1 MRKYVAFLRAINVA
15 GRYVKMEYLRSLF
28 ESMGFADVE
37 TYINSGNV
45 IFSSDADNPRILE
58 QEIEQ
63 QLHAD
68 LGFEVL
74 TFIRTDQELSA
85 IANYQAFTALELQ
98 SAVALNVAFLADPI
112 TEDNIEVLNTLKTSI
127 TYDASEAIDDLY
139 PNGREIYWL
148 CKVKQSDSKFSNA
161 LLEKKLKLK
170 STIRTVSTIE
180 KIVAKHLIQ

>member
-1 MRKYVAFLRAINVA
+1 MKKYIAFLRAINVA
-15 GRYVKMEYLRSLF
+15 GRYVKMEHLRSLF
-28 ESMGFADVE
+28 ESMGCADVE

-45 IFSSDADNPRILE
+45 IFSSDVDNTKILE
-58 QEIEQ
+58 QEIER
-63 QLHAD
+63 QLQAH
-68 LGFEVL
+68 LGFEVP
-74 TFIRTDQELSA
+74 TFIRTDLELSA
-85 IANYQAFTALELQ
+85 IASYQSFTELALQ

-112 TEDNIEVLNTLKTSI
+112 TDDNIEVLSSLKTSI
-127 TYDASEAIDDLY
+127 DDFH

>member
-1 MRKYVAFLRAINVA
+1 MKKYIAFLRAINVA
-15 GRYVKMEYLRSLF
+15 GRYVKMEHLRSLF
-28 ESMGFADVE
+28 ESMGFTGVE

-45 IFSSDADNPRILE
+45 IFSSDVDNPRLLE
-58 QEIEQ
+58 PEIER
-63 QLHAD
+63 QLQAD
-68 LGFEVL
+68 LGFEVP
-74 TFIRTDQELSA
+74 TFIRTDQELLA
-85 IANYQAFTALELQ
+85 IDSYQAFTELALQ

-112 TEDNIEVLNTLKTSI
+112 TDDNIEILSSLRTSI
-127 TYDASEAIDDLY
+127 DEFH

>member
-1 MRKYVAFLRAINVA
+1 MKKYIAFLRAINVA
-15 GRYVKMEYLRSLF
+15 GRYVKMEHLRSLF
-28 ESMGFADVE
+28 ESMGCADVE

-45 IFSSDADNPRILE
+45 IFSSDVDNTKILE
-58 QEIEQ
+58 QEIER
-63 QLHAD
+63 QLQAH
-68 LGFEVL
+68 LGFEVP
-74 TFIRTDQELSA
+74 TFIRTDLELSA
-85 IANYQAFTALELQ
+85 IASYQSFTELALQ

-112 TEDNIEVLNTLKTSI
+112 TDDNIEVLSSLKTSI
-127 TYDASEAIDDLY
+127 DEFH

>member
-1 MRKYVAFLRAINVA
+1 MKKYIAFLRAINVA
-15 GRYVKMEYLRSLF
+15 GRYVKMEHLRSLF
-28 ESMGFADVE
+28 ELMGFAGVE

-45 IFSSDADNPRILE
+45 IFSSDTDNPKILGR
-58 QEIEQ
+58 EIER
-63 QLHAD
+63 QLQSD
-68 LGFEVL
+68 LGFEVP
-74 TFIRTDQELSA
+74 TFIRTDLELSA
-85 IANYQAFTALELQ
+85 IASYQAFTELALQ

-112 TEDNIEVLNTLKTSI
+112 TDENIEILNTLKTSI
-127 TYDASEAIDDLY
+127 DDFH